1 MYYKTELDGFRTI
14 YSEDAINPEQYITI
28 YDEIYED
35 DNALFKVKNI
45 HGNKLNATLVK
56 VLNLSVV
63 PEENQLKP
71 SQLYQFENVLL
82 STEGRVNK
90 NQVISFN
97 KEFYT
102 VKDIVKQNGP
112 KGLVLE
118 KIEYV
123 ATVNMY
129 TIYRYK
135 GTGGNQEEFQILDN
149 YKDALIQLSKLR
161 EQKDDY
167 FYRFR

>member
-14 YSEDAINPEQYITI
+14 YSKGAINPEQYLTI

-45 HGNKLNATLVK
+45 NDNKLNATLVK

-97 KEFYT
+97 KEFYI

-118 KIEYV
+118 KIECV
-123 ATVNMY
+123 STVNMY
-129 TIYRYK
+129 TIYRCK
-135 GTGGNQEEFQILDN
+135 DGNQEEFEILDN
-149 YKDALIQLSKLR
+149 YKDAIIRLSKLR
-161 EQKDDY
+161 EQKDGY